1 MLFGE
6 STPPSEAE
14 RLLSQAA
21 EAGIDF
27 FDTAEMYPVP
37 QRAETQVWRVGGQQ
51 NGGMRTGL
59 QTHDGRGS
67 VAPHSGQ
74 L

>member
-6 STPPSEAE
+6 STPPDVAE

-21 EAGIDF
+21 DAGAAF

-37 QRAETQVWRVGGQQ
+37 QAAETQV
-51 NGGMRTGL
+51 
-59 QTHDGRGS
+59 RGC
-67 VAPHSGQ
+67 AC
-74 L
+74 